1 LKTHPLRTLAALAVL
16 LALGA
21 CASKTASR
29 MGSAA
34 SAPLSDL
41 NIIRADIP
49 DILADAQ
56 QHPYLVPI
64 DASCATIAAEIR
76 RLDEVL
82 GADLDVPASAA
93 SSSLLDRG
101 SDFAEDQAVSAV
113 QRTAEGLIPFR
124 GWVRKLSGAERYSKK
139 VSASITAGSVRR
151 AFLKG
156 IAVAQQCP
164 ARAALQTAS
173 ADARS

>member
-1 LKTHPLRTLAALAVL
+1 MTTHPLRTLVSLAML
-16 LALGA
+16 LALAA
-21 CASKTASR
+21 CATKTASR

-34 SAPLSDL
+34 TTPLSDL

-49 DILADAQ
+49 EILVEAQ
-56 QHPYLVPI
+56 QHPYLTPL
-64 DASCATIAAEIR
+64 DADCGAITAEIH

-82 GADLDVPASAA
+82 GADLDAPASDNAP
-93 SSSLLDRG
+93 SLLDRSG
-101 SDFAEDQAVSAV
+101 DFAEDQAVGAV

-124 GWVRKLSGAERYSKK
+124 GWVRKLSGAERYSKR

-156 IAVAQQCP
+156 ISTSQHCP
-164 ARAALQTAS
+164 AQAPIQTA
-173 ADARS
+173 AVGARP

>member
-1 LKTHPLRTLAALAVL
+1 VKTHPLRTLASIAVL
-16 LALGA
+16 LALSA

-29 MGSAA
+29 MGTAA
-34 SAPLSDL
+34 TAPLSDL

-49 DILADAQ
+49 DILIAAQ
-56 QHPYLVPI
+56 EHPYLVPA
-64 DASCATIAAEIR
+64 DFSCVTISAEIHK
-76 RLDEVL
+76 LDEVL
-82 GADLDVPASAA
+82 GADLDAPVSDNAP
-93 SSSLLDRG
+93 SLLDRSG
-101 SDFAEDQAVSAV
+101 DFAEDQAVGAV

-151 AFLKG
+151 GFLKG
-156 IAVAQQCP
+156 FAASQHCP

-173 ADARS
+173 VDARP

>member
-1 LKTHPLRTLAALAVL
+1 VRTHPLRTLASIAIL
-16 LALGA
+16 LALSA
-21 CASKTASR
+21 CASRTASR

-34 SAPLSDL
+34 TAPLSDL

-49 DILADAQ
+49 DILIAAQ
-56 QHPYLVPI
+56 QHPYLVPV
-64 DASCATIAAEIR
+64 DGNCGEITGEIHK
-76 RLDEVL
+76 LDEVL
-82 GADLDVPASAA
+82 GADLDTPASDDTP
-93 SSSLLDRG
+93 SLLDRSG
-101 SDFAEDQAVSAV
+101 DFVEDQAVGAV

-156 IAVAQQCP
+156 VASQHCAPQAP
-164 ARAALQTAS
+164 LHTTSVAARP
-173 ADARS
+173 

>member
-1 LKTHPLRTLAALAVL
+1 
-16 LALGA
+16 
-21 CASKTASR
+21 

-56 QHPYLVPI
+56 QHPYLVPA
-64 DASCATIAAEIR
+64 DASCAMIAAEIG

-82 GADLDVPASAA
+82 GADLDVPASAG
-93 SSSLLDRG
+93 SPSLLDRS
-101 SDFAEDQAVSAV
+101 SDFAEDQAVGAV
-113 QRTAEGLIPFR
+113 QRTAEGLVPFR

-139 VSASITAGSVRR
+139 VSASITAGAVRR

-156 IAVAQQCP
+156 FAAAQHCP
-164 ARAALQTAS
+164 ASPSLQTAVV
-173 ADARS
+173 AERP